1 MGNYKSRP
9 SLTCAD
15 ECKKRISAAY
25 SLIRSRLN
33 DDLKPRFDSQSP
45 FYQSCFQGSFDEF
58 VSLFDSRYLD
68 EKVPPRDLS
77 LLHLLSI
84 GNGDAQRRKIEFVL
98 QQCEDDAKRR
108 AVLLQRTPNN
118 FHLLHIAAYKGD
130 LALTETLLLAGADA
144 NAFVDRAPAPL
155 HLAVMSGNQEMIKLF
170 RMHGADIH
178 ARDLVQFT
186 ALHCAAFFSQEK
198 AVKTL
203 LLCGADPNFSGGV
216 NDRPLHIAAG
226 KPHLGI
232 VKLLLDA
239 GADSSMCDDEG
250 NTPIHVAACSG
261 HSAILAAILNKS
273 DQKDIL
279 TNKTNI
285 YGDTPLHGAC
295 YKGKLEAAK
304 LLLQET
310 NGDALQMENLFNEI
324 PFQAACTSGKS
335 LELVSFLIRQPAVN
349 PNYQSKDGH
358 TALHSAC
365 YHGHLRIVQYLLDNG
380 ADQSLTARAIEPNPA
395 ETRGHVTSTIFALTR
410 MENSGRDSG
419 RNSTYSLTDDSIPQ
433 QQTPIIWAYEKGHD
447 QIVALLK
454 FYANKRPESDV
465 CSEYSS
471 GDSSYTP
478 LPSPMGRLRSITK
491 EKAEVLQL
499 RDNMDSGYRLSL
511 MDIELLEAIGSG
523 SFGKVYRG
531 ICKNKVVAV
540 KRYRALAFGSKSEV
554 DIFCREASIL
564 CKLKHAN
571 VIGFVGACLDDPSQF
586 AIVTEYAASGSL
598 FSLLHVQKRVIDMR
612 LRLCIGLDVARGM
625 RYLHEVANPA
635 ILHRDLN
642 SHNILLHRN
651 GRAVVADFGE
661 SRFMAEHEEDNMTKQ
676 PGNLRWMAPEVFSQS
691 CRYDEK
697 VDVYSYSLVVWEIH
711 TSELP
716 FASLKPAAAAYEMAL
731 KNNRPELPSTATPQ
745 FPEHIIEIISSSW
758 NTNASL
764 RPTFSQILTIIE
776 PHAISDDERN
786 FTMNQEHPE
795 ELTDEEGFSETDV
808 DESAE
813 LRNDGNRTVS
823 RLKTQWERF
832 CVDDKQT
839 RSHHKLATGER
850 PTSTS
855 NSVIQ
860 KLRQRL
866 DTNGYVSQSGKNS
879 LCLHDRH
886 VLARRQNVARLAFK
900 EANDQTTSF
909 SIPTN
914 NPPAIDT
921 AF

>member
-1 MGNYKSRP
+1 MTFKDAWENLCRRLRARSSGHNGTSTSTSRAVKKAAKDTANRVEHA
-9 SLTCAD
+9 SNAVVKETKKTFREVEKGVH

-33 DDLKPRFDSQSP
+33 DDLKPRFESQNP

-58 VSLFDSRYLD
+58 ISLFDSRYLD

-77 LLHLLSI
+77 LLHLLFI

-108 AVLLQRTPNN
+108 AILLQRTPNN

-144 NAFVDRAPAPL
+144 NAFVDRAPTPL

-198 AVKTL
+198 
-203 LLCGADPNFSGGV
+203 
-216 NDRPLHIAAG
+216 
-226 KPHLGI
+226 
-232 VKLLLDA
+232 
-239 GADSSMCDDEG
+239 
-250 NTPIHVAACSG
+250 
-261 HSAILAAILNKS
+261 
-273 DQKDIL
+273 L

-285 YGDTPLHGAC
+285 YGDTPLHAAC

-310 NGDALQMENLFNEI
+310 NDDALQMENLFNEI
-324 PFQAACTSGKS
+324 PLQAACTSGKS
-335 LELVSFLIRQPAVN
+335 LELVSFLIRQPATN

-395 ETRGHVTSTIFALTR
+395 EARGHVTSTIFALTR

-419 RNSTYSLTDDSIPQ
+419 RNSAYSLTDDPIPQ

-499 RDNMDSGYRLSL
+499 RDKMDSGYRLSL
-511 MDIELLEAIGSG
+511 MDIELLEPIGSG
-523 SFGKVYRG
+523 SFGNVYRG

-598 FSLLHVQKRVIDMR
+598 YSLLHEKKRVIDMR
-612 LRLCIGLDVARGM
+612 LRLCIGVDVARGM
-625 RYLHEVANPA
+625 RYLHEVANHA
-635 ILHRDLN
+635 VIHRDLN
-642 SHNILLHRN
+642 PHNILLHRN

-697 VDVYSYSLVVWEIH
+697 VDVYSYALVVWEIH

-731 KNNRPELPSTATPQ
+731 KNKLPSIATPQ

-758 NTNASL
+758 NPNASL

-776 PHAISDDERN
+776 PHAIPDDERN
-786 FTMNQEHPE
+786 FNLNQAHSEDF
-795 ELTDEEGFSETDV
+795 TDEEGFSETDV

-813 LRNDGNRTVS
+813 LRNDNNRTVS

-839 RSHHKLATGER
+839 RSNHKLATGER

-866 DTNGYVSQSGKNS
+866 DTHGYVSESGKNS

-886 VLARRQNVARLAFK
+886 LLARRRKVARLAFK
-900 EANDQTTSF
+900 EANDQTTIGSF
-909 SIPTN
+909 SIPNN